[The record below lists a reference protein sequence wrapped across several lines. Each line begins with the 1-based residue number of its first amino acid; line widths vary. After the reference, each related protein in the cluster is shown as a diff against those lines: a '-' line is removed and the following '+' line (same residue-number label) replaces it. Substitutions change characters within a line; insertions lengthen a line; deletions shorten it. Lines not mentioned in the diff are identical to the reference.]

1 MDLIVF
7 SLKTPTD
14 IKIYNDHVKKVF
26 SLDLNML
33 YIYDI
38 LPGIIMEVD
47 LPSNHPDG
55 KLPILDMKCYV
66 KNDLILYEHYEKK
79 VSSKLVI
86 SARSAHSAQTKRSVH
101 ISELVRRMMNTS
113 PLLDWS
119 EHCAPVLTDYLKRM
133 MAAGYNE
140 RYRKDILCQ
149 AVNIYD
155 SKVRKDADGSVPLNR
170 PNGFRKLERRQEKIQ
185 SRRTWSTQGGYTAPI
200 IVQSTPGGVLAKL
213 MREVAEK
220 ESTPDIKFKVIE
232 RGGTT
237 LIRQLQRAN
246 PTAPPKCSKTDCGIC
261 SQEDSYL
268 RCHLCN
274 ICYRYTCNYPDCQ
287 ASYVGESSKNM
298 YTRHLG
304 HVYKY
309 EKKDGSSWMQNH
321 QVQAHEGAP
330 ADFAIKILSSHK
342 DALSRQ
348 TAESVRIALAQDE
361 LGEEYVMNSKS
372 EFHQPSIT
380 RLQTR
385 IRHGL

>member
-1 MDLIVF
+1 
-7 SLKTPTD
+7 
-14 IKIYNDHVKKVF
+14 
-26 SLDLNML
+26 
-33 YIYDI
+33 
-38 LPGIIMEVD
+38 MEVD
-47 LPSNHPDG
+47 LPCNHPDG

-66 KNDLILYEHYEKK
+66 RDDRILYEHYEKK

-119 EHCAPVLTDYLKRM
+119 EHCAPVLTEYLRRM
-133 MAAGYNE
+133 MAAGYDE
-140 RYRKDILCQ
+140 KYRKDVLCQ

-155 SKVRKDADGSVPLNR
+155 SKVKHDADGSVTLNR
-170 PNGFRKLERRQEKIQ
+170 PNGFRKLERRKEKIQ
-185 SRRTWSTQGGYTAPI
+185 SRRTWSTKGGYTAPI
-200 IVQSTPGGVLAKL
+200 IVQSTPGGVLAKM

-220 ESTPDIKFKVIE
+220 ESTPEIRFKVIE

-246 PTAPPKCSKTDCGIC
+246 PTAPPKCSKADCGPC
-261 SQEDSYL
+261 QQGDTYL

-274 ICYRYTCNYPDCQ
+274 ICYRYDCNYPACL
-287 ASYVGESSKNM
+287 ARYEGETSKNM
-298 YTRHLG
+298 YTRHQG
-304 HVYKY
+304 HVSKY
-309 EKKDGSSWMQNH
+309 EKQDGSSWMYNH
-321 QVQAHEGAP
+321 QVQAHAGAP
-330 ADFAIKILSSHK
+330 ADFAINVTSSHK

-348 TAESVRIALAQDE
+348 TTEAVNIALAQDDI
-361 LGEEYVMNSKS
+361 GEENVMNSKS

-385 IRHGL
+385 IKHGL

>member
-1 MDLIVF
+1 M
-7 SLKTPTD
+7 
-14 IKIYNDHVKKVF
+14 
-26 SLDLNML
+26 
-33 YIYDI
+33 
-38 LPGIIMEVD
+38 
-47 LPSNHPDG
+47 
-55 KLPILDMKCYV
+55 
-66 KNDLILYEHYEKK
+66 
-79 VSSKLVI
+79 
-86 SARSAHSAQTKRSVH
+86 TKGV
-101 ISELVRRMMNTS
+101 
-113 PLLDWS
+113 
-119 EHCAPVLTDYLKRM
+119 
-133 MAAGYNE
+133 
-140 RYRKDILCQ
+140 
-149 AVNIYD
+149 
-155 SKVRKDADGSVPLNR
+155 
-170 PNGFRKLERRQEKIQ
+170 
-185 SRRTWSTQGGYTAPI
+185 YTAPI
-200 IVQSTPGGVLAKL
+200 IVQSTLGGVLAKL

-309 EKKDGSSWMQNH
+309 EKKDGSSWIHNH
-321 QVQAHEGAP
+321 QVQAHERAP